1 MPRLRT
7 NEEWLEELG
16 SPGPARDAALVDLH
30 AILTAGLQRGVL
42 SQVDTTAP
50 EFDTQAEDFAQ
61 DALLKILENLDTFE
75 GRSQFTTWAHK
86 IAVNMALTELRR
98 KRWRDP
104 SLESMTE
111 TEDGDYTPSFLADEG
126 PEPENAAERRE
137 MLATVNRL
145 IMEELTE
152 KQRTGLLT
160 AIVEG
165 RSANDV
171 AELMDMKPNAVYKL
185 LHDAR
190 LRLRDRLAREGLTP
204 EEVIAV
210 FE

>member
-1 MPRLRT
+1 M
-7 NEEWLEELG
+7 
-16 SPGPARDAALVDLH
+16 
-30 AILTAGLQRGVL
+30 
-42 SQVDTTAP
+42 TTQKNIQGEA
-50 EFDTQAEDFAQ
+50 EVSHVEVFTTDIQHETQAAHV
-61 DALLKILENLDTFE
+61 LKILENLDTFE

>member
-7 NEEWLEELG
+7 NEEWVEALG
-16 SPGPARDAALVDLH
+16 SPGPERDAALADLH
-30 AILTAGLQRGVL
+30 GILTAGLQRGVL
-42 SQVDTTAP
+42 NQVDTAAP
-50 EFDTQAEDFAQ
+50 EFDTLAEDFTQ
-61 DALLKILENLDTFE
+61 EALLKILDNLDTFE

-98 KRWRDP
+98 KRWRDS
-104 SLESMTE
+104 SLESLTE
-111 TEDGDYTPSFLADEG
+111 TEDGEYTPSFLADEA

-137 MLATVNRL
+137 MMATISRL

-160 AIVEG
+160 AVVDG
-165 RSANDV
+165 RSANEV
-171 AELMDMKPNAVYKL
+171 AELLDMKPNAVYKL

-190 LRLRDRLAREGLTP
+190 LRLKDRLAREGLTP
-204 EEVIAV
+204 EEVIGV